1 MRNSLTSTLLRQ
13 KANKMDRQYT
23 YRILKCL
30 YEVHSQ
36 LGPGLLESIYEEAAA
51 KELTAQGFHVERQVA
66 VPVVYKGERLSND
79 LRLDLIVDD
88 CVILELKSVT
98 EYRKLFEKQLYTYLV
113 LKNCEMGY
121 VVNFNEESLQDGIH
135 AVYNS
140 RYSKK

>member
-1 MRNSLTSTLLRQ
+1 
-13 KANKMDRQYT
+13 MDRNYT
-23 YRILKCL
+23 YRLLKCL

-51 KELTAQGFHVERQVA
+51 KELTAQGFHVERQVP
-66 VPVVYKGERLSND
+66 VPVIYKGEPLKSD
-79 LRLDLIVDD
+79 LRLDIIVDNK
-88 CVILELKSVT
+88 VILELKSVT
-98 EYRKLFEKQLYTYLV
+98 EYRKLFEKQLYSYLV

-140 RYSKK
+140 RYSKE

>member
-1 MRNSLTSTLLRQ
+1 
-13 KANKMDRQYT
+13 MDRNYT
-23 YRILKCL
+23 YRLLKYL

-36 LGPGLLESIYEEAAA
+36 LGPGLLESIYEEAVA
-51 KELTAQGFHVERQVA
+51 KELTAHGFHVERQVP
-66 VPVVYKGERLSND
+66 VPVFYKGERLQND

-88 CVILELKSVT
+88 CIILELKSVT

-113 LKNCEMGY
+113 LRNCEMGY

-140 RYSKK
+140 RYTNL

>member
-1 MRNSLTSTLLRQ
+1 
-13 KANKMDRQYT
+13 MDRQYT

-36 LGPGLLESIYEEAAA
+36 LGPGLLESIYEEAAE
-51 KELTAQGFHVERQVA
+51 KELASQGFHVERQVP
-66 VPVVYKGERLSND
+66 VPVVYKGERLAND

-88 CVILELKSVT
+88 RVILEMKSVT

-140 RYSKK
+140 RYSKE

>member
-1 MRNSLTSTLLRQ
+1 
-13 KANKMDRQYT
+13 MDRNYT
-23 YRILKCL
+23 YRLLKCL

-36 LGPGLLESIYEEAAA
+36 LGPGLLECIYEEAVA
-51 KELTAQGFHVERQVA
+51 KELTAQGFHVERQVP
-66 VPVVYKGERLSND
+66 VPVFYKGERLQND

-88 CVILELKSVT
+88 RIILELKSVT

-121 VVNFNEESLQDGIH
+121 VVNFNEESLRDGIH

-140 RYSKK
+140 CYANL

>member
-1 MRNSLTSTLLRQ
+1 
-13 KANKMDRQYT
+13 MDRSYT
-23 YRILKCL
+23 YRLLGCL

-36 LGPGLLESIYEEAAA
+36 LGPGLLESIYEEAVA
-51 KELTAQGFHVERQVA
+51 KELTEQGFHVERQMP
-66 VPVVYKGERLSND
+66 VPVIYKGERLQND

-88 CVILELKSVT
+88 RVILELKSVT

-113 LKNCEMGY
+113 LKNCELGY

-140 RYSKK
+140 RYTPDFSV

>member
-1 MRNSLTSTLLRQ
+1 
-13 KANKMDRQYT
+13 MDRSYT
-23 YRILKCL
+23 YRLLKCL
-30 YEVHSQ
+30 YEVHSE

-51 KELTAQGFHVERQVA
+51 KELTAQGFYVERQVPI
-66 VPVVYKGERLSND
+66 PVYYKGERLQND

-88 CVILELKSVT
+88 CIILELKSVT

-140 RYSKK
+140 RYTSLF

>member
-1 MRNSLTSTLLRQ
+1 
-13 KANKMDRQYT
+13 MDRNYT

-36 LGPGLLESIYEEAAA
+36 LGPGLLESIYEEAAT
-51 KELTAQGFHVERQVA
+51 KELEAQGFNVDRQLS
-66 VPVVYKGERLSND
+66 VPVYYKGEKLQSD
-79 LRLDLIVDD
+79 LRLDLMVDGK
-88 CVILELKSVT
+88 VILELKSVS

-121 VVNFNEESLQDGIH
+121 LVNFNEESLQDGIH

-140 RYSKK
+140 RYSK

>member
-1 MRNSLTSTLLRQ
+1 
-13 KANKMDRQYT
+13 MDRQYT
-23 YRILKCL
+23 YRLLKCL

-36 LGPGLLESIYEEAAA
+36 LGPGLLESIYEEAVF
-51 KELTAQGFHVERQVA
+51 KELTAQGFHVERQVP
-66 VPVVYKGERLSND
+66 VPVFYKGEQLAND

-88 CVILELKSVT
+88 RIILEMKSVS
-98 EYRKLFEKQLYTYLV
+98 EYRKLFEKQLYSYLV

-140 RYSKK
+140 RYSKE

>member
-1 MRNSLTSTLLRQ
+1 
-13 KANKMDRQYT
+13 MDRQYT

-36 LGPGLLESIYEEAAA
+36 LGPGLLESIYEEAAE
-51 KELTAQGFHVERQVA
+51 KELTSQGFHVERQVP
-66 VPVVYKGERLSND
+66 VPVVYKGERLAND

-88 CVILELKSVT
+88 RVILEMKSVT

-135 AVYNS
+135 AVYNT
-140 RYSKK
+140 RYSKE